1 MLSMETLES
10 LRRDYDGWMAVVR
23 EVRSAFDAGKGQDYL
38 EEETIRKYEEQS
50 FLDFALKSVEDAIVL
65 GEDYWMMLEVEV
77 GDDAC
82 E

>member
-1 MLSMETLES
+1 MMSMETLES

-23 EVRSAFDAGKGQDYL
+23 EVRIAFDAGKGQDYL

-50 FLDFALKSVEDAIVL
+50 FLEFALKSVEDAIVL
-65 GEDYWMMLEVEV
+65 GEDYWQMLEVEV